1 MHAAQQRL
9 SREDVRRLQMEHANV
24 KSDADVG
31 VFAAS
36 VVKHLQQKQQRHRQ

>member
-1 MHAAQQRL
+1 MQAAQQRL
-9 SREDVRRLQMEHANV
+9 PQEEVRQLQIEHANV

-36 VVKHLQQKQQRHRQ
+36 VVKHLQRKQRQLQ